1 MAELLTSIG
10 TLAVILVGL
19 AILLQITSVED
30 VLRFIGRAVTVFV
43 LMLVVFC
50 ILKGFWLGLIV
61 PWLSA
66 AFESFKTLIGWLL
79 VIIVCLIALS
89 LVGLIAVR
97 RFGRRPTLRRDP
109 QNGDGVG
116 YDLNDSKDANN

>member
-30 VLRFIGRAVTVFV
+30 VLRFIGRAVTVFA
-43 LMLVVFC
+43 LMLVVLC

-66 AFESFKTLIGWLL
+66 AVESFKTPIEWLL
-79 VIIVCLIALS
+79 VILVCLIALS

-97 RFGRRPTLRRDP
+97 R
-109 QNGDGVG
+109 
-116 YDLNDSKDANN
+116 